1 MLALL
6 TSLEENPKQGINLGS
21 GLRKI
26 RLKILSKGKGSS
38 GGARVITY
46 ETLININESM
56 LSLISIY
63 DKSDFDTIDINVLK
77 KNLDL

>member
-1 MLALL
+1 M
-6 TSLEENPKQGINLGS
+6 

-26 RLKILSKGKGSS
+26 RLKILSKGKSSS

-46 ETLININESM
+46 ETLININESI

>member
-1 MLALL
+1 LLALL